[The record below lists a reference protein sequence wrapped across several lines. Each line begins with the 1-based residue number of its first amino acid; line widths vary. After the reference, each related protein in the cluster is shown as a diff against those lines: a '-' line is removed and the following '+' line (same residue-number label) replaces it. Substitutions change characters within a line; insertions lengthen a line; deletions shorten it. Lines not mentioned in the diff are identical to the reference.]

1 MSDKI
6 KPSEVSQV
14 LLEQLQGI
22 NNSQQFDE
30 VGTVLEVGDGVARI
44 YGLRNAEANE
54 LLEFENGTMAIVM
67 NLEEDNVGC
76 VLLGS
81 TEGIK
86 EGMVVKRTKRIASI
100 RVNDNMLGRVINPL
114 GQAIDGKGEI
124 DMTGA
129 FEMPLDRK
137 APGVIY
143 RQPVKEPLQTGIK
156 SVDSMIPIGRGQREL
171 IIGDRQTG
179 KTAIAVDT
187 IINQKSFYEAGKPVY
202 CIYVAIGQK
211 ASTVAALVENLKQH
225 GAMPYT
231 IIVAATAADP
241 AAMQYYAPFAG
252 AAIGE
257 YFRDRGYSALVVYD
271 DLSKQAVAYREVSL
285 ILRRPSGREAYPGD
299 VFYLHSRLLERAA
312 RINDQQ
318 EVAEQMNDLPECMKG
333 HVKGGGSLTALPI
346 IETQAGD
353 VSAYIPTNVI
363 SITDGQIYLESDLFN
378 QGFRPAVNVGISV
391 SRVGGSAQIKSMKKV
406 AGTLK
411 IDMAQYREL
420 EAFSKFSSDMDA
432 VTAMTIDRGRKN
444 NQLLI
449 QPQYT
454 PMPVGEQVAIIYCGT
469 HGLMH
474 DVPVEKVRECQETFL
489 DKVRTQHADVIEALA
504 SGKID
509 DSLTAVLEQTMADV
523 AGQYKSN
530 SLCRHSKKSRTDSHQ
545 STAPARLRAP

>member
-179 KTAIAVDT
+179 KTAIAVVT

-252 AAIGE
+252 AAST
-257 YFRDRGYSALVVYD
+257 SATVATQHS
-271 DLSKQAVAYREVSL
+271 LSMMIFQ
-285 ILRRPSGREAYPGD
+285 
-299 VFYLHSRLLERAA
+299 SRLL
-312 RINDQQ
+312 
-318 EVAEQMNDLPECMKG
+318 
-333 HVKGGGSLTALPI
+333 LT
-346 IETQAGD
+346 
-353 VSAYIPTNVI
+353 V
-363 SITDGQIYLESDLFN
+363 
-378 QGFRPAVNVGISV
+378 R
-391 SRVGGSAQIKSMKKV
+391 
-406 AGTLK
+406 
-411 IDMAQYREL
+411 YR
-420 EAFSKFSSDMDA
+420 
-432 VTAMTIDRGRKN
+432 
-444 NQLLI
+444 
-449 QPQYT
+449 
-454 PMPVGEQVAIIYCGT
+454 
-469 HGLMH
+469 
-474 DVPVEKVRECQETFL
+474 
-489 DKVRTQHADVIEALA
+489 
-504 SGKID
+504 
-509 DSLTAVLEQTMADV
+509 
-523 AGQYKSN
+523 
-530 SLCRHSKKSRTDSHQ
+530 
-545 STAPARLRAP
+545 